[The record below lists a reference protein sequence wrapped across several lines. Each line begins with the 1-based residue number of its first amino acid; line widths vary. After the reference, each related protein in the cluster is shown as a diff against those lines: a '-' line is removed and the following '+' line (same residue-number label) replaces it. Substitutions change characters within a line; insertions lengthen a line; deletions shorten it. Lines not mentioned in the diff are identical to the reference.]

1 MAQDHSPKVTAIC
14 KPKWIIIIDA
24 AARRVVRNM
33 QQSSTYSRAELDDD
47 EATTARVSAAL
58 GAKAVA
64 DAASRAPIAR
74 VNFMVVE

>member
-1 MAQDHSPKVTAIC
+1 M
-14 KPKWIIIIDA
+14 W
-24 AARRVVRNM
+24 
-33 QQSSTYSRAELDDD
+33 QSSTYSRAELDDD

-74 VNFMVVE
+74 VNFMVE